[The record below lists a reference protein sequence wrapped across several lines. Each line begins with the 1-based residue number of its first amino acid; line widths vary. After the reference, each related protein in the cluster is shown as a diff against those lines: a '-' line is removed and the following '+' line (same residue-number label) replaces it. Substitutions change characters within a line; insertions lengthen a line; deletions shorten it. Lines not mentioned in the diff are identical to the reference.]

1 MPDSNTSREKCNL
14 NTNLRF
20 SRGYLQIFN
29 KVTFVYLMKNS
40 KLSFSSLI
48 SLEMKIERFTSE
60 SFRFYRPFHRRVRF
74 SIEIRLYV
82 ERLIPSLSLVLR
94 AWFVITINTVFPTVR
109 FSPPFPSPRESGRVN
124 KPANENTRI
133 SRNTRDEE
141 KWKKGRSEDLVET
154 GETGLAARCV
164 RRLAWW

>member
-1 MPDSNTSREKCNL
+1 MPDSNPSREKYNL

-20 SRGYLQIFN
+20 SLQIFN
-29 KVTFVYLMKNS
+29 EVARSLSYILWKVQNFLFLSLFFFNFVVN
-40 KLSFSSLI
+40 
-48 SLEMKIERFTSE
+48 EVSE
-60 SFRFYRPFHRRVRF
+60 SFRFYRSFHRFWF

-141 KWKKGRSEDLVET
+141 KWKKRRSEDLVET